1 MTAKVL
7 IFLYLR
13 IIILLNK
20 RKRVARRS
28 HRRLFKKQPLG
39 ISRCNKKNEK
49 NKKKMI
55 TLKNLVVGYPDGR
68 HTRQLNHA
76 ANEEAHDGML
86 TCLIGANGAGK
97 STLLRTIAGFQL
109 PLEGTVLLGGDD
121 VRALSPRQRAERMA
135 VVLTDRPD
143 VMCTTVWEMVA
154 TGRAPFT
161 GFWGRLSGK
170 DRDIVTRSLRLVGIE
185 WMADRTVASL
195 SDGERQKV
203 MIAKALAQQTP
214 IILLDEPTAFLDYPS
229 RVEAMQLLLNIAH
242 EEHKTVLLSTHDLD
256 LAIHTADRLWLFEKE
271 RWGGEKEEKTNETD
285 REEKIK
291 YIEKE
296 GNEKEGTNKGK
307 EIKEEKEA
315 DKGKEINAKSTL
327 ISGTPQ
333 ELVSNG
339 SISRFAK
346 GALKCL

>member
-1 MTAKVL
+1 M
-7 IFLYLR
+7 
-13 IIILLNK
+13 
-20 RKRVARRS
+20 
-28 HRRLFKKQPLG
+28 HFKKQQ
-39 ISRCNKKNEK
+39 KKTKK

-121 VRALSPRQRAERMA
+121 VRALSPSQRAERMA

-170 DRDIVTRSLRLVGIE
+170 DRNIVTRSLRLVGIE

-214 IILLDEPTAFLDYPS
+214 VILLDEPTAFLDYPS
-229 RVEAMQLLLNIAH
+229 RVEVMQLLLNIAH
-242 EEHKTVLLSTHDLD
+242 EEYKTVLLSTHDLD
-256 LAIHTADRLWLFEKE
+256 LALQTADRIWLFEKE
-271 RWGGEKEEKTNETD
+271 RGEKKEE
-285 REEKIK
+285 EEG
-291 YIEKE
+291 KE
-296 GNEKEGTNKGK
+296 ERKEKGK
-307 EIKEEKEA
+307 EKEKETNGN
-315 DKGKEINAKSTL
+315 KMSKI

-346 GALKCL
+346 GA

>member
-28 HRRLFKKQPLG
+28 HRALLMAAIGLFKKQPLG
-39 ISRCNKKNEK
+39 ISRSNKKTKK

-76 ANEEAHDGML
+76 ANEEARDGML

-229 RVEAMQLLLNIAH
+229 RVEVMQLLLNITH

-256 LAIHTADRLWLFEKE
+256 LALHTADRIWLFEKK
-271 RWGGEKEEKTNETD
+271 RGEKKEEEEGKEEEEEKKTN
-285 REEKIK
+285 
-291 YIEKE
+291 
-296 GNEKEGTNKGK
+296 GNEMSK
-307 EIKEEKEA
+307 I
-315 DKGKEINAKSTL
+315 

-346 GALKCL
+346 GA

>member
-1 MTAKVL
+1 M
-7 IFLYLR
+7 
-13 IIILLNK
+13 
-20 RKRVARRS
+20 
-28 HRRLFKKQPLG
+28 QQ
-39 ISRCNKKNEK
+39 KNEK

-76 ANEEAHDGML
+76 ANEEARDGML

-109 PLEGTVLLGGDD
+109 PIEGTVLLGGDD

-143 VMCTTVWEMVA
+143 VICTTVWEMVA

-214 IILLDEPTAFLDYPS
+214 VILLDEPTAFLDYPS
-229 RVEAMQLLLNIAH
+229 RVEVMQLLLNIAH

-256 LAIHTADRLWLFEKE
+256 LAIHTADRIWLFEKE
-271 RWGGEKEEKTNETD
+271 RGEDEKEEKTNETD

-291 YIEKE
+291 YIKKE

-307 EIKEEKEA
+307 EIKEEEKKKEEKKA